1 MGGTLTTVYIRI
13 GAFLP
18 FNPSP
23 TTLCVCH
30 SGFLIVSEYFPDDWC
45 INMPL
50 GAQQTQKEPDIQL
63 VQSNFTNIA
72 AQNVN
77 KAFTFVYIGDCN
89 LPLIFSYNARCNLFY
104 KLMLI

>member
-18 FNPSP
+18 INPSP

-45 INMPL
+45 INDVSITE
-50 GAQQTQKEPDIQL
+50 QTTAK
-63 VQSNFTNIA
+63 
-72 AQNVN
+72 
-77 KAFTFVYIGDCN
+77 
-89 LPLIFSYNARCNLFY
+89 CNLFVSHN
-104 KLMLI
+104 KKVEKFCQSRLCSAMERLARHLT